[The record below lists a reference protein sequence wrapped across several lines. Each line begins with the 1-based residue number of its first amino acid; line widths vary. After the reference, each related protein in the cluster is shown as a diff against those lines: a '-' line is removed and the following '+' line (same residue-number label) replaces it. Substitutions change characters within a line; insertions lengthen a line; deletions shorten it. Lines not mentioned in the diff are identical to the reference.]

1 MSATD
6 ISAFSKSHGLSE
18 TTIYKEINEGRLR
31 AFKVGRRTIIT
42 DDAAAEWRASLPQIA
57 PKRETAAA

>member
-6 ISAFSKSHGLSE
+6 IAAFGKRHGLSE
-18 TTIYKEINEGRLR
+18 STIYKEINQGRLR

-42 DDAAAEWRASLPQIA
+42 DEAAAEWLAALQPIA
-57 PKRETAAA
+57 LKRESVAA

>member
-6 ISAFSKSHGLSE
+6 IAAFGKRHGLSE
-18 TTIYKEINEGRLR
+18 STIYKEINEGRLR

-42 DDAAAEWRASLPQIA
+42 DDAAAEWRAALPQIT
-57 PKRETAAA
+57 PKRETVAA